1 MIRVSALYP
10 NSDGSRFDAC
20 YYAERHEP
28 FARNLLEPFGLS
40 EIRTTLGLSALDGTP
55 PAFWAISEMVF
66 ATRGQ
71 FDSAMEH
78 CGERLFADIPNYT
91 DVVPVLQFSELG
103 SDAAP

>member
-10 NSDGSRFDAC
+10 NREGSRFDPR

-28 FARNLLEPFGLS
+28 FAGEMLKPFGLV
-40 EIRTTLGLSALDGTP
+40 EIRTVIGLSALDGGP
-55 PAFWAISEMVF
+55 PPFWAISEMVF
-66 ATRGQ
+66 ASKAH
-71 FDSAMEH
+71 FESAMDC

-103 SDAAP
+103 AGAQS